1 MIPEDQSGKKDNLV
15 FHSSPD
21 RLLKQISTN
30 PDSEIFFHGF
40 DDALSADRRSF
51 FKGFMPRKA
60 NETISKNQLEKLIK
74 KANEKGLKFQLQ
86 WGRSPAMLLG
96 AAEERIV
103 REDQLSKVI
112 PPKIWD
118 RLSSLIQLYISD
130 EKRTEAEKAEMHRQ
144 QLRELLSETKL
155 NALLEEINSNDSKLL
170 RETMDL
176 ALLVTATARKIG
188 GSPEYQVE
196 SRFHQLTKKNPVL
209 KRYLSALLTGV
220 LPSPLGRLQSDSISD
235 KLKREPLAKFPQVL
249 RTEFQEAFQRA
260 KQRFSKTLENAIEKI
275 GSVIKNFETPQKIDL
290 KLAAPI
296 EESLRMGV
304 PESMP
309 EVAIQE
315 EILDCIQLRRLT
327 FEEETLKNIFKAL
340 CEQSVEEGDKPTGL
354 EARIFGLFIESYWDS
369 DRIGALYLEPSM
381 LFSKALAQPGNP
393 KLTARFSRL
402 TDEQKVIYDILVKNY
417 NQVVAQNTQRLTS
430 AYELAEL
437 VRRKYQF
444 QMIKE
449 FCERRARNTATRM
462 EREILLSHLR
472 EKEAGV
478 EAEKAYNII
487 RNKLDDTISA
497 LICYYT
503 VLPGLELPPG
513 TSTKFLSYKDQQ
525 SREMGELWKI
535 IHTCKIVCKI
545 YTFTPQKV
553 EQQCLRADVKFPSYS
568 NLAKMKLEEHFD
580 QYHDA
585 NITSA
590 VLSFF

>member
-1 MIPEDQSGKKDNLV
+1 
-15 FHSSPD
+15 
-21 RLLKQISTN
+21 
-30 PDSEIFFHGF
+30 
-40 DDALSADRRSF
+40 
-51 FKGFMPRKA
+51 
-60 NETISKNQLEKLIK
+60 
-74 KANEKGLKFQLQ
+74 
-86 WGRSPAMLLG
+86 
-96 AAEERIV
+96 
-103 REDQLSKVI
+103 
-112 PPKIWD
+112 
-118 RLSSLIQLYISD
+118 
-130 EKRTEAEKAEMHRQ
+130 
-144 QLRELLSETKL
+144 
-155 NALLEEINSNDSKLL
+155 
-170 RETMDL
+170 
-176 ALLVTATARKIG
+176 
-188 GSPEYQVE
+188 
-196 SRFHQLTKKNPVL
+196 
-209 KRYLSALLTGV
+209 
-220 LPSPLGRLQSDSISD
+220 
-235 KLKREPLAKFPQVL
+235 
-249 RTEFQEAFQRA
+249 
-260 KQRFSKTLENAIEKI
+260 
-275 GSVIKNFETPQKIDL
+275 
-290 KLAAPI
+290 
-296 EESLRMGV
+296 
-304 PESMP
+304 
-309 EVAIQE
+309 
-315 EILDCIQLRRLT
+315 
-327 FEEETLKNIFKAL
+327 
-340 CEQSVEEGDKPTGL
+340 
-354 EARIFGLFIESYWDS
+354 
-369 DRIGALYLEPSM
+369 YLEPSM

-568 NLAKMKLEEHFD
+568 
-580 QYHDA
+580 
-585 NITSA
+585 
-590 VLSFF
+590 